1 MWDKKDKISE
11 QRAKLRSGGQ
21 AVSRKNQHLQVGW
34 GRTLQL
40 SGTQVFPGNRPNRPQ
55 ALLGA
60 ARLIFDPIRW

>member
-1 MWDKKDKISE
+1 VWDKKDKISE

-21 AVSRKNQHLQVGW
+21 AVRRKNQHLQVGW
-34 GRTLQL
+34 GRALQL
-40 SGTQVFPGNRPNRPQ
+40 SGIQGSPGNRSNRPQ